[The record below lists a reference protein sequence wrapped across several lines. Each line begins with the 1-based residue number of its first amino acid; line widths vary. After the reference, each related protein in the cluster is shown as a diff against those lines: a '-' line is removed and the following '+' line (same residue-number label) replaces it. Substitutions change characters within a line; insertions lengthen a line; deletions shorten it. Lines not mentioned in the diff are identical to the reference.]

1 MNTIK
6 KIGLT
11 ALAGSLVA
19 TTAFAGALDVSGSAS
34 ISYGS
39 NGDNRVKGNP
49 YSMGDS
55 ITFSGSG
62 EMDNGWTVSYS
73 QTFDQAAFS
82 TSSISIDMGDSGSFS
97 FSNGTNLN
105 GLAVYADVMPTA
117 GEQVWD
123 DVDADDNGVVWQSN
137 TSNVLGYRVS
147 MMGLTASA
155 SYQKAS
161 LGSEASIVLVADD
174 LIDGAQFGYGMG
186 SDQVSATEE
195 ADHSTMWAKYTSGPA
210 TVGIQKSTIDKNSND
225 EDRLAGAISLAV
237 NENLSISYGI
247 STVDFND
254 SSLVD
259 EESSGLSAS
268 YTIGSM
274 KIGAVANKT
283 DSVAGV
289 STTDYTFTEVSVSFA
304 F

>member
-19 TTAFAGALDVSGSAS
+19 TSAFAGALDVSGSAS
-34 ISYGS
+34 FAYAS

-73 QTFDQAAFS
+73 QTMDKVAFS
-82 TSSISIDMGDSGSFS
+82 TSSISVDMGDSGTFT

-155 SYQKAS
+155 SYQKSS
-161 LGSEASIVLVADD
+161 LGAEASVVLIADD

-186 SDQVSATEE
+186 SDQASATSED
-195 ADHSTMWAKYTSGPA
+195 DHSTMWAKYTSGPA
-210 TVGIQKSTIDKNSND
+210 TVGIQKSSIDKNSND
-225 EDRLAGAISLAV
+225 EDRLAGAISMAV

-247 STVDFND
+247 STVDFN
-254 SSLVD
+254 SASLKD

-274 KIGAVANKT
+274 KVGAVANKT
-283 DSVAGV
+283 DNVAGT
-289 STTDYTFTEVSVSFA
+289 SGTDYTFTEVSVSFA

>member
-137 TSNVLGYRVS
+137 TSNVLGYSVS
-147 MMGLTASA
+147 LMGLTASA
-155 SYQKAS
+155 SYQRAALGTEAS
-161 LGSEASIVLVADD
+161 LVLIADD

-186 SDQVSATEE
+186 SDKSSNTQED
-195 ADHSTMWAKYTSGPA
+195 DHSTMWAKYTSGPA
-210 TVGIQKSTIDKNSND
+210 TVGIQKSSIDKNSND
-225 EDRLAGAISLAV
+225 EDRLAGAISMAV
-237 NENLSISYGI
+237 NENLSLSYGI
-247 STVDFND
+247 STVDFN
-254 SSLVD
+254 SASLKD

-274 KIGAVANKT
+274 KVGAVANKT
-283 DSVAGV
+283 DNVAGT
-289 STTDYTFTEVSVSFA
+289 SGTDYTFTEVSVSFA

>member
-19 TTAFAGALDVSGSAS
+19 TSAFAGALDVSGSAS
-34 ISYGS
+34 ISYAS
-39 NGDNRVKGNP
+39 NGDNRVKGNN

-82 TSSISIDMGDSGSFS
+82 TSSISIDMGDSGTFT

-105 GLAVYADVMPTA
+105 GLAVYDDVMPTA
-117 GEQVWD
+117 GEEVWD
-123 DVDADDNGVVWQSN
+123 DVDDDDNGVVWASN

-147 MMGLTASA
+147 LMGLTASA
-155 SYQKAS
+155 SYQRAS
-161 LGSEASIVLVADD
+161 LGTEASVVLIADD

-186 SDQVSATEE
+186 SDKSSNTQED
-195 ADHSTMWAKYTSGPA
+195 DHSTMWAKYTSGPA
-210 TVGIQKSTIDKNSND
+210 TVGIQKSSIDKNSND
-225 EDRLAGAISLAV
+225 EDRLAGAISMAV

-247 STVDFND
+247 STVDFN
-254 SSLVD
+254 SASLKD

-274 KIGAVANKT
+274 KVGAVANKT
-283 DSVAGV
+283 DNVAGA
-289 STTDYTFTEVSVSFA
+289 SGTDYTFTEVSVSFA